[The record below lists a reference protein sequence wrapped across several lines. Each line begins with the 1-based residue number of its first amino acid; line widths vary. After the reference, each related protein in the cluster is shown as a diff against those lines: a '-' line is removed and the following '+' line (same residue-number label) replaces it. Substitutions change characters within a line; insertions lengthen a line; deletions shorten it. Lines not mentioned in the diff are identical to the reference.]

1 MLLPQ
6 TAEYAL
12 RAVLHVA
19 TRADQNV
26 PVNVGDIAAALDVPR
41 NYLSKTLHQ
50 LARAGI
56 LNSTRGPAGGF
67 QLARRADRIPLADV
81 IAPFTPA
88 GTADRSLC
96 LLGRGHCRDSTPC
109 AAHWR
114 WKGVTQRMTHFFD
127 ETTVADLM
135 HPAPAPTAT
144 RRAKVRA

>member
-1 MLLPQ
+1 VLLPQ

-19 TRADQNV
+19 ARADQDV

-56 LNSTRGPAGGF
+56 LHSTRGPSGGF
-67 QLARRADRIPLADV
+67 RLARAADRIPLAEV
-81 IAPFTPA
+81 IAPFAPA
-88 GTADRSLC
+88 GDADRSLC

-127 ETTVADLM
+127 ETTVADLLRPV
-135 HPAPAPTAT
+135 PAAP